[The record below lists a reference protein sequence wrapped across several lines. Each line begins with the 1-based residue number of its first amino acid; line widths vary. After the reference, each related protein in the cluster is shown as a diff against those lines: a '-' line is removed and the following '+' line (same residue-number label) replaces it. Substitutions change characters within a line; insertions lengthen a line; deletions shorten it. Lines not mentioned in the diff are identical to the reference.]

1 MVKMLGATLIILAAT
16 LAGWHKAG
24 QYANRPRQIRHLI
37 VALKRLETEI
47 TYGFTPLPE
56 ALRVIARGKKSPIQ
70 LMFEHAASGM
80 DTHNLTAQE
89 SLHLAISKYWG
100 YTAMKV
106 AEQEIMQQLSYTLG
120 TSDREDQAGHIAA
133 AISQLQHEELQAR
146 DEQGHYEKMCKSLGL
161 LSGILIVILLY

>member
-47 TYGFTPLPE
+47 TYGYTPLPD
-56 ALRVIARGKKSPIQ
+56 ALRAIARGQQSPIK
-70 LMFEHAASGM
+70 LIFEHAASEM
-80 DTHNLTAQE
+80 DKHNLTAQE
-89 SLHLAISKYWG
+89 SLQLAISKYWG
-100 YTAMKV
+100 HTAMRI
-106 AEQEIMQQLSYTLG
+106 AEQEIIHQLSYTLG
-120 TSDREDQAGHIAA
+120 TSDREDQAGHISA

-146 DEQGHYEKMCKSLGL
+146 EEQGHYEKMCKSLGL
-161 LSGILIVILLY
+161 LSGLLIVILLY